1 MNKKIL
7 YITRDMSHMMAI
19 KEIARE
25 YKDNHEFMLIDLS
38 AANFPLSR
46 DFFLVLTR
54 RLPSDTYRV
63 ILADTS
69 AATIAKSLGM
79 QVEMI

>member
-1 MNKKIL
+1 MNKKVL
-7 YITRDMSHMMAI
+7 YITRDMSQMMAL

-25 YKDNHEFMLIDLS
+25 YKDNHDFMIIDLS

-54 RLPSDTYRV
+54 RLPNDTYRV
-63 ILADTS
+63 ILSDAAS
-69 AATIAKSLGM
+69 AVIAQSLAIQM
-79 QVEMI
+79 EMV